1 MLSLK
6 ALRIWLGVSV
16 VVLLLGFVLVIVSY
30 TSDEPANV
38 LNQITTWAVLV
49 SAALNVW
56 NFSHTLR
63 RKRREKNNS

>member
-6 ALRIWLGVSV
+6 AIRIWLGVSV
-16 VVLLLGFVLVIVSY
+16 VVLLLGFVLVIASY

-38 LNQITTWAVLV
+38 LNQITAWAVLV

-56 NFSHTLR
+56 NFSHALR
-63 RKRREKNNS
+63 KKRREKTNS